1 MVGFG
6 VQLWL
11 EEYDLVD
18 LRRAAREVEDLG
30 YGSLWVYDHFYP
42 MSRETSW
49 SIMEPWTAL
58 TYLATQTEEVRLGVL
73 VTCNSYRHP
82 PILAKMAATVDV
94 ISGGRLEFGIGA
106 GWFRDE
112 YEAYGIPFRTAS
124 ERIAMLGEGLEII
137 KGAWTRERFT
147 FNGRY
152 YRVRELV
159 SEPKPVQ
166 KPHPPIWVGG
176 KDRRVFRIAA
186 RYADYLN
193 IALLSPGRVEE
204 RLRVFDEVCREAGR
218 RPGDVERTWHGFV
231 FLGDS
236 ETEVRKRIKRFKEN
250 SNVIEL
256 KTMGMEEFMDGVIA
270 GTPEKCVEKINQYIE
285 KGISYFVLN
294 FPYSPDMK
302 AQRIFAEKVIPLIG

>member
-11 EEYDLVD
+11 EEYGLVD

-30 YGSLWVYDHFYP
+30 YSSLWVYDHFYP

-58 TYLATQTEEVRLGVL
+58 TYLATQTEAVRLGVL

-82 PILAKMAATVDV
+82 PILAKIAATVDV

-137 KGAWTRERFT
+137 KGAWTRERFS
-147 FNGRY
+147 FEGRY
-152 YRVRELV
+152 YRVKELV

-166 KPHPPIWVGG
+166 KPHPPVWVGG

-186 RYADYLN
+186 KHADYLN
-193 IALLSPGRVEE
+193 IALLSPSKVEE
-204 RLRVFDEVCREAGR
+204 RFKVFREICREVGR
-218 RPGDVERTWHGFV
+218 DPGEVGLTWHGFV
-231 FLGDS
+231 FMGEDGAELR
-236 ETEVRKRIKRFKEN
+236 ERIRRFKEN
-250 SNVIEL
+250 SNVVEL
-256 KTMGMEEFMDGVIA
+256 KTMSMEEFMEGVIA
-270 GTPEKCVEKINQYIE
+270 GTPRECVEKINEYVE
-285 KGISYFVLN
+285 RGVSYFVLN

-302 AQRIFAEKVIPLIG
+302 AQREFAEKVVPQIG